1 MRFVSS
7 LLFLFF
13 TNFIFSQSNAD
24 ASAHFDRFEYA
35 ETIAILEAKENT
47 SSFELDQLKQLGYSY
62 YAVGNFEKA
71 LPIFDAVLA
80 AKPIE
85 PYFYYLQAESYM
97 ALGQT
102 DKALSAYELYQQ
114 EDGSTDVSLR
124 IASAKASTSWVPMEV
139 AKIVASSFN
148 HNKASTLGQRNGEG
162 FFVFKEIGV
171 NKKGDFLSE
180 TDDINSAE
188 LLLMRPYLAQ
198 LGLTPLAVT
207 GIDQFWSIHAIAVE
221 PNSNR
226 ALISV
231 SKPLE
236 HKNENKVVH
245 LYEGVYNSDNVSLQI
260 VKPWKASGLENAFS
274 TGFASFNDSGNFLVF
289 CASSE
294 STNGVDIFSSIKGN
308 DGAWS
313 SPLPLNEINTAFDDV
328 YPNFVGDT
336 LLTFSSN
343 GRVGYGGLDLYQ
355 VKIADFTPDQS
366 SIEHF
371 TAPVNS
377 FKDDFNL
384 QIEGDSLMSLTSNR
398 LASKSDDNIFHIY
411 LPIKDEPIIEEPP
424 IDKNAEFL
432 AAWEI
437 KYLYFDFDK
446 FDILRDSKHVDFDGL
461 KSFLAANPSF
471 RIELIGKTDSRGTE
485 KYNYELGLK
494 RAESVKSELI
504 SFGFNAEQIGVKSKG
519 MTEPLIDCS
528 KTWGCSEEEHAKNRV
543 VMIELIH

>member
-1 MRFVSS
+1 MRFLSS

-13 TNFIFSQSNAD
+13 TNFIFSQSTAD
-24 ASAHFDRFEYA
+24 ASTHFDRFEYA

-80 AKPIE
+80 SKPIE
-85 PYFYYLQAESYM
+85 AYFYYLQAESYM

-102 DKALSAYELYQQ
+102 EKALSAYELYQQ
-114 EDGSTDVSLR
+114 KDGSTDVSLR

-139 AKIVASSFN
+139 AKIVESSFN
-148 HNKASTLGQRNGEG
+148 HNKASTLGQRSANG

-171 NKKGDFLSE
+171 NKKGDILSE
-180 TDDINSAE
+180 ADDINSSE
-188 LLLMRPYLAQ
+188 LMLMRPYLATE
-198 LGLTPLAVT
+198 GLTPLVVT
-207 GIDQFWSIHAIAVE
+207 GIDRFWSIHAIAVE
-221 PNSNR
+221 PNSKR
-226 ALISV
+226 ALVSV

-236 HKNENKVVH
+236 NKEVNKMVQ
-245 LYEGVYNSDNVSLQI
+245 LYEGVYNSDNVSLEI
-260 VKPWKASGLENAFS
+260 VKPWKTSGLDNALS
-274 TGFASFNDSGNFLVF
+274 TGFASFNNSGNFLLF

-294 STNGVDIFSSIKGN
+294 STKGVDIFSSIKGN
-308 DGAWS
+308 DGEWS
-313 SPLPLNEINTAFDDV
+313 SPLPVNEINTVFDDV
-328 YPNFVGDT
+328 YPNFIGDT

-355 VKIADFTPDQS
+355 VKIADFKPVQS

-398 LASKSDDNIFHIY
+398 LASTTDDNIFHIY
-411 LPIKDEPIIEEPP
+411 LPSKEVPVEEPP
-424 IDKNAEFL
+424 IDTNAEFL

-446 FDILRDSKHVDFDGL
+446 FDILRDSKHVDFNGL
-461 KSFLAANPSF
+461 KSFLVANPSF
-471 RIELIGKTDSRGTE
+471 KIELIGKTDSRGTE
-485 KYNYELGLK
+485 KYNFELGLK

-504 SFGFNAEQIGVKSKG
+504 SFGFNAEQIEVKSKG

-528 KTWGCSEEEHAKNRV
+528 KSSGCSEEEHAKNRV